1 MIRELNNELIF
12 GYETFCERQVDKHY
26 ETVYLQMM
34 LLTHQQNVIYFYI
47 KKDGIVAYKCW
58 GGEHKECRVSSY
70 CLSNIRKIIAA
81 DKEKIMRFVIGAS
94 WQGWPISFVF
104 ENSGYGIRATDTSE
118 LSRVHDKFN
127 INPVFNKI
135 FNVLYSEIPE
145 LARIEKYTI

>member
-58 GGEHKECRVSSY
+58 G
-70 CLSNIRKIIAA
+70 
-81 DKEKIMRFVIGAS
+81 
-94 WQGWPISFVF
+94 
-104 ENSGYGIRATDTSE
+104 
-118 LSRVHDKFN
+118 
-127 INPVFNKI
+127 
-135 FNVLYSEIPE
+135 
-145 LARIEKYTI
+145 